1 MKYILPSWGKAF
13 EECNLQHMAYENT
26 MRITNELFPLENGEL
41 RENWV
46 GLDEESRNK
55 VRKVVIDTL

>member
-1 MKYILPSWGKAF
+1 
-13 EECNLQHMAYENT
+13 MAYENT